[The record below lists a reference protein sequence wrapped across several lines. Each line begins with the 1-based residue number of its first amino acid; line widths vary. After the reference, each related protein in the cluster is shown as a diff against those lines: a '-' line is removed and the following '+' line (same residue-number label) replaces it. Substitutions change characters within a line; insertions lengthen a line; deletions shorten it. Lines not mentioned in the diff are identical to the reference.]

1 LGDYYFFV
9 KNTETAT
16 SIRLLFS
23 TVKSYVLIFT
33 KMDWA
38 TFWATFSQTHVVTL
52 QGTQDAFGWSFDGRT
67 ALPVLK

>member
-1 LGDYYFFV
+1 
-9 KNTETAT
+9 
-16 SIRLLFS
+16 
-23 TVKSYVLIFT
+23 
-33 KMDWA
+33 MDWA